1 MNIISYLV
9 QQNNNLKTDLRLGR
23 MYITPQQLI
32 VRALRAGTMA
42 GVLFAS
48 LVFLFLGKGNASI
61 GIPVLVGL
69 VGGYGTYWYILQTP
83 KLAAQKVATDI
94 NREVLFAGRFLL
106 VKLHSGVP
114 LINAIVEAS
123 KSYGV
128 ANKYFLEIV
137 RDIELGTSL
146 EVAIEK
152 AMNNSPSM
160 HWRKV
165 LFQISNALRLGID
178 VTHSLES
185 VLEDISYDYLLQIQ
199 RYGKK
204 LSTVTLFYLLVGV
217 VFPSLGMTIVT
228 VLMGFTNIQ
237 LSFGFFAVVLL
248 VVVFLQFIFMRTFA
262 HIRPKVNL

>member
-1 MNIISYLV
+1 MNIIGYLI
-9 QQNNNLKTDLRLGR
+9 QQHPDIKTDLRLGR
-23 MYITPQQLI
+23 MNVTPRQI
-32 VRALRAGTMA
+32 IIRALRVGVMS
-42 GVLFAS
+42 GVLFAA
-48 LVFLFLGKGNASI
+48 LIFLFLGKTNPSI
-61 GIPVLVGL
+61 IWPLIVGL
-69 VGGYGTYWYILQTP
+69 AGGYGTYWYILQTP
-83 KLAAQKVATDI
+83 KLAAAKVAADI
-94 NREVLFAGRFLL
+94 DREVLFAGRFLL
-106 VKLHSGVP
+106 VKLNSGVP
-114 LINAIVEAS
+114 LINALVEAS

-146 EVAIEK
+146 ETAIDK
-152 AMNNSPSM
+152 AMINSPSM

-165 LFQISNALRLGID
+165 LFQITNALRLGID

-228 VLMGFTNIQ
+228 VLMGFTSIQ
-237 LSFGFFAVVLL
+237 LGFGFFAAVLAVVA
-248 VVVFLQFIFMRTFA
+248 FLQFIFMRTFA
-262 HIRPKVNL
+262 GIRPKVNL